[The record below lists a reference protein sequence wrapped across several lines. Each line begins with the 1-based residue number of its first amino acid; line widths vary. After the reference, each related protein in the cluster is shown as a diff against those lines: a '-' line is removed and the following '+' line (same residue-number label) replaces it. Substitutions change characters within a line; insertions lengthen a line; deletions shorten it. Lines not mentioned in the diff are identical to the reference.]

1 MSNRKRLLAI
11 CVGMLTIPAFTM
23 GEAPYYRSYPA
34 GQAYAITAG
43 EYVASND
50 DTLVIIKGPKT
61 FEQDIAESTSV
72 CGTETETNTTEA
84 MTTSTV
90 TETETTTTTEVV
102 TTTEATKP
110 ETTTTAEVVS
120 TTEVPTFEE
129 PSEEET
135 SIEVIVETD
144 TFESSVATE
153 DTEVEAETETEEST
167 AVTGADEF
175 VWEGKKLTRSGGVVA
190 AGETPSGLR
199 ETWYNL
205 PMFGCLD
212 LIGYSRDGYAER
224 ADGFKTYNGY
234 IMVAS
239 PDLSRWPK
247 GSYIETT
254 NGMGIVVD
262 FCPGGNLDIAVTW

>member
-23 GEAPYYRSYPA
+23 GEAPYYRSYPV
-34 GQAYAITAG
+34 GQAYASTAG
-43 EYVASND
+43 ECVTSDD
-50 DTLVIIKGPKT
+50 DTLIIIKGPKT

-72 CGTETETNTTEA
+72 CRAETETNTTTTS
-84 MTTSTV
+84 TTSTV
-90 TETETTTTTEVV
+90 TETEATTTTKVV

-110 ETTTTAEVVS
+110 ETTTTEVVS
-120 TTEVPTFEE
+120 TPEVPTFEE
-129 PSEEET
+129 PTEEET

-144 TFESSVATE
+144 TFESGVTAE
-153 DTEVEAETETEEST
+153 DTEAETEEST
-167 AVTGADEF
+167 EVTGADEF

-190 AGETPSGLR
+190 AGETPSGLG